1 MAASEEPERPAKE
14 LRIGDAER
22 TAAADELA
30 EHYAQ
35 GRLSTEEHQERLDR
49 VLSARTRSELG
60 PVFAD
65 LPGSAYQVRRASTW
79 ATADAPAVGSDRRRP
94 QAPYPAS
101 PFGRPPFGRPPFRPS
116 YAGSARGRASY
127 WFGALPVLLRI
138 LLVVVLV
145 VVVLAHLP
153 LILFGLI
160 VFALL
165 SRKHRRWHGYQRQ

>member
-1 MAASEEPERPAKE
+1 MASSEQPDRAAKE

-49 VLSARTRSELG
+49 VLAARTRSELG

-65 LPGSAYQVRRASTW
+65 LPGSAYHVRRTGSYLG
-79 ATADAPAVGSDRRRP
+79 ADAPAVGSDRRRP
-94 QAPYPAS
+94 QVPYPAP

-116 YAGSARGRASY
+116 YAVSTRGRARH

-138 LLVVVLV
+138 LLVVVLA

-153 LILFGLI
+153 LVLLGLV
-160 VFALL
+160 VFAVL
-165 SRKHRRWHGYQRQ
+165 SHKRRRWDGYHR